1 MVQHVK
7 LVKWLV
13 RGETP
18 RSAGIES
25 GKNLKN
31 FKKIEK
37 FIFSLQLATAPIYT
51 QTRRNHI
58 TTEHKR
64 LVVKV
69 LSTLLCLPGS
79 KPRHRTTKD
88 R

>member
-1 MVQHVK
+1 MVQQVK
-7 LVKWLV
+7 LAKWLV

-37 FIFSLQLATAPIYT
+37 FIFSLQLITAPI
-51 QTRRNHI
+51 
-58 TTEHKR
+58 
-64 LVVKV
+64 
-69 LSTLLCLPGS
+69 
-79 KPRHRTTKD
+79 
-88 R
+88 